1 LESAKNIHVSIVVIE
16 RNEIRHIEKCL
27 DSLLAQTYPHMEII
41 VVDGNSTDGT
51 RELIMSKYSRYK
63 NLKLVIESG
72 LGFAHARNIGV
83 KNSTG
88 DIIAFTGGNE
98 YAHPRWIENLVKNFK
113 SEDVGGVFG
122 RMVVSDEGND
132 SLLKKFCK
140 FKRDLEFSR
149 VSSGKGVFGR
159 GTNMAFRRKVFEE
172 VGFFDESLCDAD
184 DTEFAYRVSKKYRIL
199 YNSSAI
205 VFHQSGEWESWRS
218 FIRYLWRP
226 VKGHAQA
233 ARKHGLLK
241 YYPQTTAL
249 YLAPIVFLFI
259 LIFLFIVGG
268 FLLVALTIFLA
279 IAGLFAKVLKDYM
292 GFKNAIS
299 FYGLLIC
306 SLQLTIGSLAL
317 LAGLISKRRSQSHI
331 SI

>member
-1 LESAKNIHVSIVVIE
+1 MEGAKNVSVSIIVIE

-27 DSLLAQTYPHMEII
+27 DSLIAQTYPHIEII

-63 NLKLVIESG
+63 NLKLVIEPG
-72 LGFAHARNIGV
+72 LGFAHARNIGI

-122 RMVVSDEGND
+122 RMAISDEGNGG
-132 SLLKKFCK
+132 LLKKFCK

-149 VSSGKGVFGR
+149 ISPDKGVFGR

-172 VGFFDESLCDAD
+172 VGFFDESLCDTD
-184 DTEFAYRVSKKYRIL
+184 DTELAYRVSKKYRIL
-199 YNSSAI
+199 YDPSAV
-205 VFHQSGEWESWRS
+205 VFHQSGEWESWHS

-233 ARKHGLLK
+233 AKKHGLFK

-249 YLAPIVFLFI
+249 YLAPIILLFI
-259 LIFLFIVGG
+259 LISLFIVGG
-268 FLLVALTIFLA
+268 FLPVILSILLA
-279 IAGLFAKVLKDYM
+279 IIGLFVKVLRNYM
-292 GFKNAIS
+292 KFKNAIA
-299 FYGLLIC
+299 FYGLLFYP
-306 SLQLTIGSLAL
+306 LQLAIGSLAL
-317 LAGLISKRRSQSHI
+317 LAGLMSKRRSQLRVNV
-331 SI
+331 

>member
-1 LESAKNIHVSIVVIE
+1 MRVSIVVIE

-27 DSLLAQTYPHMEII
+27 DSLLAQTYPHIEII

-51 RELIMSKYSRYK
+51 RELIVSKYSRYK
-63 NLKLVIESG
+63 NLKLVIEPG

-122 RMVVSDEGND
+122 RMVVSDEGNGG
-132 SLLKKFCK
+132 LLKKFWK

-149 VSSGKGVFGR
+149 ISPGKGVFGR

-199 YNSSAI
+199 YDPSAT
-205 VFHQSGEWESWRS
+205 VFHQSGEWESLYS
-218 FIRYLWRP
+218 LIRYLWRP

-241 YYPQTTAL
+241 YYPQTTVL
-249 YLAPIVFLFI
+249 YLAPIILLFI
-259 LIFLFIVGG
+259 LVSLFIVGG
-268 FLLVALTIFLA
+268 FLPVILTILLA
-279 IAGLFAKVLKDYM
+279 IIGLFVNVLRDYIK
-292 GFKNAIS
+292 FKNAIA
-299 FYGLLIC
+299 FYGLLIYP
-306 SLQLTIGSLAL
+306 LQLAIGSLAL
-317 LAGLISKRRSQSHI
+317 LAGLISKRRLQSRV

>member
-1 LESAKNIHVSIVVIE
+1 MEGAKNIRVSIVVIE

-27 DSLLAQTYPHMEII
+27 DSLLAQTYPHIEII

-51 RELIMSKYSRYK
+51 PELIMSKYSRYK
-63 NLKLVIESG
+63 NLKLVIEPG

-98 YAHPRWIENLVKNFK
+98 YAHSRWIENLVKNFK

-122 RMVVSDEGND
+122 RMIVSDEGTD
-132 SLLKKFCK
+132 SLLKRFCK

-149 VSSGKGVFGR
+149 VSPDKGIFGR

-172 VGFFDESLCDAD
+172 VGFFDEGLCDVD

-199 YNSSAI
+199 YDPSAI
-205 VFHQSGEWESWRS
+205 VFHQSGEWKSWRS

-233 ARKHGLLK
+233 ARKHGILK

-249 YLAPIVFLFI
+249 YFAPIVFLFI
-259 LIFLFIVGG
+259 LIFLFILRG
-268 FLLVALTIFLA
+268 FLPTVFTILLA
-279 IAGLFAKVLKDYM
+279 IAGLFTKVLRDYM
-292 GFKNAIS
+292 RFKNVIA
-299 FYGLLIC
+299 FYGLLIYPF
-306 SLQLTIGSLAL
+306 QLTIGSLAL
-317 LAGLISKRRSQSHI
+317 LAGLISKRKS
-331 SI
+331 